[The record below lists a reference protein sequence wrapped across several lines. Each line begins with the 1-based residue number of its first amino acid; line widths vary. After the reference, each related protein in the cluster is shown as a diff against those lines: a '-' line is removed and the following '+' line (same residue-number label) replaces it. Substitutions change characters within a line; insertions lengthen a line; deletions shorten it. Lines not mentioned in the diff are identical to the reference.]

1 MAIRIKFKQKVFG
14 SKRADVIR
22 FIKTPQGIISSATLG
37 VTSANLATNMR
48 RHQNDKVY
56 QEKQIDAMSNL
67 TKSIT
72 GLDKTVKRSE
82 IDDRKIISFRPKKLL
97 QK

>member
-14 SKRADVIR
+14 SKRDAIK
-22 FIKTPQGIISSATLG
+22 FIKTPQGIISSAALG
-37 VTSANLATNMR
+37 VTSANLTTNMR
-48 RHQNDKVY
+48 RHRNDKIY
-56 QEKQIDAMSNL
+56 QEKQIDAMDNL

-72 GLDKTVKRSE
+72 GLDKTVKRTE
-82 IDDRKIISFRPKKLL
+82 IDDGKIISFRPKKLL